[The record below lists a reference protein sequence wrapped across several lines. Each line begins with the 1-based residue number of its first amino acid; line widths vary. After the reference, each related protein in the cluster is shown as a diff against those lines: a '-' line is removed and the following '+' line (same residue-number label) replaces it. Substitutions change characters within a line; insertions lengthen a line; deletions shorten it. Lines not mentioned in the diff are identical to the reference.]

1 MDNFDKLLSKT
12 KLPHVKTIVGVVKF
26 TIKLV
31 KKTRKLETNRDVIKQ
46 CVTLVLEKYVKED
59 SLPTGIN
66 LIINSITEEEMF
78 DLIDDLYETKDC
90 LKILKGLSCK
100 SKTTTKTRNVVT
112 TV

>member
-12 KLPHVKTIVGVVKF
+12 KLPHVKTIVGIVKF

-31 KKTRKLETNRDVIKQ
+31 KKTRKLETNREIIKH
-46 CVTLVLEKYVKED
+46 CVTLVLEKYIKED

-78 DLIDDLYETKDC
+78 DIIDDLYETKDC
-90 LKILKGLSCK
+90 LKVLRGLSCK
-100 SKTTTKTRNVVT
+100 SKSGVEPKKIVT